1 MLYKVRAV
9 WNSLK
14 ERKIK
19 METFSKKEALEYAA
33 ENIGKN
39 ESRVVTV
46 DGHPTLLSST
56 SLPIERRFREP
67 IEDAVREFFKE
78 VGLLKDGD
86 TDIEDT
92 VMFIGAE
99 MSSQLIDFM
108 EKESS
113 VRVLSS

>member
-1 MLYKVRAV
+1 MTCYFNRG
-9 WNSLK
+9 K
-14 ERKIK
+14 EKK
-19 METFSKKEALEYAA
+19 MEKFNSKKEALEYAA

-46 DGHPTLLSST
+46 DGHPALLSST

-78 VGLLKDGD
+78 VGLLKDGN
-86 TDIEDT
+86 TDVEDI
-92 VMFIGAE
+92 VLFIGAE
-99 MSSQLIDFM
+99 MSSQLIDFI

-113 VRVLSS
+113 ARILSSYCNF